1 MKQDVL
7 VDLDGV
13 REGKRRSAELAEMAK
28 EAADEVAG
36 VSSLYA
42 YYLQT
47 HIGLSGVMQS
57 VGTTPE
63 MKAWRQRAIELEE
76 EYMPGGPPMSP
87 ITDSYWESWL
97 HYDMTVGPAHET
109 LGGISLRVLRQLNP
123 AHPALD
129 AFAALNESRLGLYAV
144 RGHER
149 GEPVLEDLGSGW
161 RGVVEVPSGRR
172 GNSGAVWLTRL
183 MPDPRDP
190 SRAVSWTTPYEIVSP
205 GEAELRRYLDRALP
219 KGPRP
224 EAYHRHMKRGPS
236 PCYWHEYVF
245 EGYAGH
251 ESSVVFLEGVP
262 DKPETRPHSS
272 QYAGSPGR

>member
-1 MKQDVL
+1 MVKKRQPKTGAAGRSIGQQVLRRLANMKQDVL

-97 HYDMTVGPAHET
+97 HYD
-109 LGGISLRVLRQLNP
+109 
-123 AHPALD
+123 
-129 AFAALNESRLGLYAV
+129 
-144 RGHER
+144 
-149 GEPVLEDLGSGW
+149 
-161 RGVVEVPSGRR
+161 
-172 GNSGAVWLTRL
+172 
-183 MPDPRDP
+183 
-190 SRAVSWTTPYEIVSP
+190 
-205 GEAELRRYLDRALP
+205 
-219 KGPRP
+219 
-224 EAYHRHMKRGPS
+224 
-236 PCYWHEYVF
+236 
-245 EGYAGH
+245 
-251 ESSVVFLEGVP
+251 
-262 DKPETRPHSS
+262 
-272 QYAGSPGR
+272 